1 MTAPP
6 FLEFEIA
13 RRLRID
19 LGVEIVLLRPVG
31 IGRVEIFK
39 VADKPG
45 AVELAVAEVAHQGG
59 EPAAAERTAGIAHW
73 VLSPSAGP
81 IGQGRPGDN
90 DRTEQLGP

>member
-13 RRLRID
+13 RRLGID
-19 LGVEIVLLRPVG
+19 LGVEIVLFRRVG
-31 IGRVEIFK
+31 IGWVEIFK
-39 VADKPG
+39 VSDKPG
-45 AVELAVAEVAHQGG
+45 AVEFPIAEVAHQGR
-59 EPAAAERTAGIAHW
+59 EPAPAEHAAGIAHW

-81 IGQGRPGDN
+81 IAEGRPGDN

>member
-13 RRLRID
+13 RRLGID
-19 LGVEIVLLRPVG
+19 FGVEVVLLRPVG

-39 VADKPG
+39 VSDKPG
-45 AVELAVAEVAHQGG
+45 AVEFAVAEIAH
-59 EPAAAERTAGIAHW
+59 ERRKPTPAEHAAGIAHR

-81 IGQGRPGDN
+81 IGEWRPCDY